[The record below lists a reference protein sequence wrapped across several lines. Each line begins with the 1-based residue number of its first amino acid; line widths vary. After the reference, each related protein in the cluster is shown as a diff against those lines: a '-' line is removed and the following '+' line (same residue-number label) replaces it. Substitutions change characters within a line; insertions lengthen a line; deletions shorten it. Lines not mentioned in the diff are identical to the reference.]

1 MKTWKLVTGKT
12 FLLYCIWWQ
21 WQFTVVGS
29 IRGLQR
35 VCVCFPWFRT
45 SHILREFIDFLSYYM
60 TILWQFTSFVHYI
73 WRHIYIYNLRSA
85 ECVVIN
91 HAADR
96 TNTGDASQH
105 VAAIPVIA
113 RSHTD
118 HSTLPRL
125 AGPELAA
132 SGSALFFILLHVSA
146 WVPSRELRSK
156 PLAGPAHSP
165 I

>member
-1 MKTWKLVTGKT
+1 
-12 FLLYCIWWQ
+12 
-21 WQFTVVGS
+21 
-29 IRGLQR
+29 
-35 VCVCFPWFRT
+35 VCVCSLVPDITYPEGIYRFSQLLHDNT
-45 SHILREFIDFLSYYM
+45 M
-60 TILWQFTSFVHYI
+60 TIYFLCPLYLTTYVCMY
-73 WRHIYIYNLRSA
+73 IYIYNLRSA

-146 WVPSRELRSK
+146 
-156 PLAGPAHSP
+156 
-165 I
+165 